1 MYCKSIDQLQNLINV
16 VDKISNF
23 KLVGSMR
30 EIKDGFGGERERE
43 MGLWVLRE
51 RERER
56 EERDLG
62 VGAAMGVGEEEK
74 REQ

>member
-23 KLVGSMR
+23 KSVGSMR
-30 EIKDGFGGERERE
+30 EIKDGFGGERESERD
-43 MGLWVLRE
+43 GFVGFE

-56 EERDLG
+56 GIWGWGLPWE
-62 VGAAMGVGEEEK
+62 
-74 REQ
+74 